1 MRLEKTVY
9 RKPLPP
15 WYDSDVCCL
24 VQILAMGAVFAF
36 SLAGIFLVRET
47 PQYHAHLWV
56 PAVLA
61 VLSGGLIISTAVRM
75 FLRKYFRRAFRKSG
89 SP

>member
-1 MRLEKTVY
+1 MRLEKTVS
-9 RKPLPP
+9 RKLLPP

-36 SLAGIFLVRET
+36 SLAGISVVRET
-47 PQYHAHLWV
+47 PQHHAHLWV

-61 VLSGGLIISTAVRM
+61 VLSGGLVISTSIRM
-75 FLRKYFRRAFRKSG
+75 FLRKYFRRASR
-89 SP
+89 